1 MRLCLQVG
9 FLTTFA
15 ILLHEI
21 PHEVR
26 LAILYKL
33 YSIMFRFLA
42 YFKVLCLSQLN
53 VVGNHQISTA
63 HVIKQNV

>member
-1 MRLCLQVG
+1 MLMRLFLQVG

-26 LAILYKL
+26 LQNTWLNLRILIPYL
-33 YSIMFRFLA
+33 
-42 YFKVLCLSQLN
+42 KVQGITLKFPVFVAKSMKEE
-53 VVGNHQISTA
+53 SDR
-63 HVIKQNV
+63 

>member
-1 MRLCLQVG
+1 MKVLLQVG

-26 LAILYKL
+26 C
-33 YSIMFRFLA
+33 
-42 YFKVLCLSQLN
+42 KVLCKIVN
-53 VVGNHQISTA
+53 ID
-63 HVIKQNV
+63 I